1 MSAGSAAAGMYAELE
16 SLKIFRGKLEK
27 ILIFLQGTE
36 ADPRRIADNHLVPTQ
51 LGVNF
56 PEADSLHGAY
66 NDIHGQLRT
75 LVSLLNDQ
83 IEALSTATHAARVGY
98 ANVDEDLRARM
109 AAIQARTR
117 ALYDPRLDP
126 HAPKTTPQAP
136 PAARPL
142 PKDSKG
148 SIG

>member
-1 MSAGSAAAGMYAELE
+1 MSAGSAAAGMYAELQ
-16 SLKIFRGKLEK
+16 SLKIFRGKLEG
-27 ILIFLQGTE
+27 ILASLPGTE
-36 ADPRRIADNHLVPTQ
+36 ADPKRVADNHLTVAQ
-51 LGVNF
+51 LGAGF
-56 PEADSLHGAY
+56 PEVDSLHGAY
-66 NDIHGQLRT
+66 NDIHGQLKT

-136 PAARPL
+136 PAARP
-142 PKDSKG
+142 KDTTEG
-148 SIG
+148 SI